1 MNSNSI
7 LCVLLI
13 SVFLIGAAQSY
24 SVGLDSVFDA
34 NENYAKDPVDG
45 QYLIEEEDIG
55 ETESPTDA
63 PPTDPTSPTPDAPTT
78 PSSATTAV
86 SSLLTVAAA
95 FFLL

>member
-24 SVGLDSVFDA
+24 SVGLDTVFDA
-34 NENYAKDPVDG
+34 NENYAKDHVDD
-45 QYLIEEEDIG
+45 QYLIEEEG
-55 ETESPTDA
+55 VETEGSTETE
-63 PPTDPTSPTPDAPTT
+63 PPTSNPPDAPTT

>member
-1 MNSNSI
+1 M
-7 LCVLLI
+7 I

-63 PPTDPTSPTPDAPTT
+63 PTDPSTPTPDAPTT
-78 PSSATTAV
+78 PSSATSAV

>member
-63 PPTDPTSPTPDAPTT
+63 PPTDPTPDAPTT